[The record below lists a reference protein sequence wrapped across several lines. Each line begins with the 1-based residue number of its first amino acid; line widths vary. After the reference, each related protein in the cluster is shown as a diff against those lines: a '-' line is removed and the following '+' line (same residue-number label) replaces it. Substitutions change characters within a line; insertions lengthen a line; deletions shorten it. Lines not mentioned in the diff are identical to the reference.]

1 MNIFFYSDYI
11 FWTTRPVFPKL
22 SEEFKIYGFLQQAI
36 EDKNLVF
43 SEITG
48 SAILFF

>member
-1 MNIFFYSDYI
+1 MNIFFDSDYI
-11 FWTTRPVFPKL
+11 FSTTRPVFPKL

-36 EDKNLVF
+36 EDKNLF